1 MSVKLPFTILWD
13 TKIYETLY
21 DIEVLIRREA
31 IKRAIRRMEE
41 RALDPITGRPKPIV
55 FAELRDLDEEGK

>member
-1 MSVKLPFTILWD
+1 MWD

-55 FAELRDLDEEGK
+55 FAELRDLDEEGD

>member
-55 FAELRDLDEEGK
+55 FAELRDLDEEGD